1 MTTIWTAHDRRMMLA
16 ALAEARGALGTT
28 APNPAVGCVIA
39 DGEAIIGRGATQ
51 PGGRPHAEVMALAA
65 AGEAARGATAYVTLE
80 PCSHHGRTPPCA
92 DALIAAGVA
101 RVVVAYAHDPDPR
114 VQGRGIALLRAAGI
128 TVDTGLMER
137 DAAEILRGFLK
148 AQRQGLPWVTVKLG
162 VSLDGCIA
170 MKTGESRWIT
180 GPGARQVVQRM
191 RAEHDSVMVGIGTV
205 LADDPGLRCGLP
217 DLGDR
222 PRWRVVA
229 DAALR
234 TPLDSQIVRHAGT
247 HPLILIA
254 APDADAARAATLRA
268 ASVSIVTVPRG
279 ADGALDLRAALAA
292 LKDVG
297 ITSILNEGGARLAG
311 SLLRARL
318 VDRMAWHRAPIL
330 LGDSGLQAVQGL
342 GLERLADAIRLRL
355 LARQEYEDDVLET
368 YEIRSPV
375 LGREIAPGATV
386 PESPPAVSSGPAA

>member
-1 MTTIWTAHDRRMMLA
+1 MTGWSALDRRMMLA
-16 ALAEARGALGTT
+16 ALTVARGALGTT

-39 DGEAIIGRGATQ
+39 QGEAMISRGATQ

-65 AGEAARGATAYVTLE
+65 AGAAARGATAYVTLE

-92 DALIAAGVA
+92 EALIAAGVA
-101 RVVVAYAHDPDPR
+101 RVVVAFAHDPDPR
-114 VQGRGIALLRAAGI
+114 VQGRGIAMLRAAGI
-128 TVDTGLMER
+128 AVDTGLMER

-170 MKTGESRWIT
+170 TRSGESRWIT
-180 GPGARQVVQRM
+180 GPGARTVVQRM
-191 RAEHDSVMVGIGTV
+191 RAEHDAVMVGIGTV

-217 DLGDR
+217 GLGDR

-234 TPLDSQIVRHAGT
+234 TPLTSQIVRHAAA
-247 HPLILIA
+247 HSLILLA
-254 APDADAARAATLRA
+254 APEADAARAAALRAMGVAILTVPRA
-268 ASVSIVTVPRG
+268 ASG
-279 ADGALDLRAALAA
+279 GLDLGKALAA
-292 LKDVG
+292 LKTEG
-297 ITSILNEGGARLAG
+297 LTSILNEGGAKLAG
-311 SLLRARL
+311 ALLRAGL
-318 VDRMAWHRAPIL
+318 VDRIAWHRAPIL
-330 LGDSGLQAVQGL
+330 LGDSGLQALQGL
-342 GLERLADAIRLRL
+342 GIERLADAIRLRL

-375 LGREIAPGATV
+375 LGREIAPGEII
-386 PESPPAVSSGPAA
+386 PESPPAVSSGPSA